1 MVAAERII
9 KTSDAG
15 RRDYLKRFYEVAEE
29 LPTHYDLV
37 VNTDGISVE
46 EAAELV
52 AHVAGGRST
61 FTAPAQPGV
70 TFAAPRSKRTVLPS
84 FRNVGASEDSTRA
97 T

>member
-1 MVAAERII
+1 MLRVFVTASPRTRAQRVSEQGDGDMVAAERIV

-61 FTAPAQPGV
+61 LTAPA
-70 TFAAPRSKRTVLPS
+70 
-84 FRNVGASEDSTRA
+84 
-97 T
+97 